1 MKFNPLVQHQELP
14 KTVVPPLCHI
24 QGEEEVEEKETN
36 NSPGSQYGGLH
47 IQILNKLLMLP
58 VPLFCLHFLSPVIH
72 NFSNHTLSNSEH
84 YLLSLGLKFRPTP
97 CVLSLNVLN
106 KQLDDLVRSVH
117 LKYFF
122 RDNDSMHF
130 LQFHKLSDWNPP
142 ECPPWVEIPLAAI
155 RFELHSLSH
164 CHRRNHVIMMY
175 HPICHVLNCLPWPV
189 SVP

>member
-1 MKFNPLVQHQELP
+1 M
-14 KTVVPPLCHI
+14 
-24 QGEEEVEEKETN
+24 
-36 NSPGSQYGGLH
+36 
-47 IQILNKLLMLP
+47 
-58 VPLFCLHFLSPVIH
+58 SPVIH

-164 CHRRNHVIMMY
+164 CHRRNHV
-175 HPICHVLNCLPWPV
+175 HVSSNLSRSELSSLASLRSLNADQIITIESC
-189 SVP
+189 SGTMSD